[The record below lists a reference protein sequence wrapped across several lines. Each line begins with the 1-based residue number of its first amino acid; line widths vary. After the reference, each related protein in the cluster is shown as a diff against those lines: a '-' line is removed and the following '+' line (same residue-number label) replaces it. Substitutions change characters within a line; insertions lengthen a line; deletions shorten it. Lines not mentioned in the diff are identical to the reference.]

1 MNVFSVVK
9 KNFQN
14 LNIVCLLASSIVPF
28 LVTGPFIPD
37 LILSSLSIWFLY
49 YCIKK
54 KIFKIFKNKY
64 FLVFII
70 FWIICVLSSLLS
82 DEILFS
88 LKSSIFYIRIGIF
101 ALLISYLI
109 DVNKKILDFFYYAIA
124 ITFLIL
130 VIDGFFQHFTGYN
143 ILGYSKYT
151 IRVSSFFGDE
161 YILGSYLTRLS
172 PLFFALFIVREKK
185 NFESYFFFILLFLV
199 SILIFLSGE
208 RAAFFLSILSSVFI
222 IFFISSYKYQR
233 LLIFLISLIV
243 IISIL
248 VKDSK
253 FSDRFY
259 HSIVKDMRIENNN
272 FSKILIFT
280 QMHNS
285 LYRTGFKMFLDQ
297 PILGHGP
304 KLFRKK
310 CNNIKYSTGVYPCSN
325 HPHNFYI
332 QLLAETG
339 LIGFSFLFGLFIYFI
354 YIVTNHIFRIYKYK
368 EKLFSDYQLCLLA
381 GLLITIWPITSN
393 GNFFSNYLV
402 LTYSL
407 QMGFFKK
414 NLGISVNN

>member
-49 YCIKK
+49 YCVKK
-54 KIFKIFKNKY
+54 KILKIFKNKY
-64 FLVFII
+64 FLVFLI
-70 FWIICVLSSLLS
+70 FWIFCVLSSLLS

-101 ALLISYLI
+101 AILISYLI
-109 DVNKKILDFFYYAIA
+109 DVNKKILVFFYYAIA
-124 ITFLIL
+124 ITFLVL

-208 RAAFFLSILSSVFI
+208 RAAFFLFILSSVFI

-233 LLIFLISLIV
+233 LLVFLISLIV
-243 IISIL
+243 IILIL

-253 FSDRFY
+253 YSDRFY

-272 FSKILIFT
+272 FSKIIIFT
-280 QMHNS
+280 QIHDS

-310 CNNIKYSTGVYPCSN
+310 CNNIKYSTGDYPCSN

-354 YIVTNHIFRIYKYK
+354 YIVTNYIFRIYKYK
-368 EKLFSDYQLCLLA
+368 ERLFSDYQLCLLA

-393 GNFFSNYLV
+393 GSLFSNYLV

-407 QMGFFKK
+407 QIGFFKK
-414 NLGISVNN
+414 ILDKCK

>member
-49 YCIKK
+49 YCVKK
-54 KIFKIFKNKY
+54 KILKIFKNKY
-64 FLVFII
+64 FLVFLI
-70 FWIICVLSSLLS
+70 FWIFCVLSSLLS

-101 ALLISYLI
+101 AILISYLI
-109 DVNKKILDFFYYAIA
+109 DVNKKILVFFYYAIA
-124 ITFLIL
+124 ITFLVL

-208 RAAFFLSILSSVFI
+208 RAAFFLFILSSVFI

-233 LLIFLISLIV
+233 LLVFLISLIV
-243 IISIL
+243 IILIL

-253 FSDRFY
+253 YSDRFY

-272 FSKILIFT
+272 FSKIIIFT
-280 QMHNS
+280 QIHDS

-310 CNNIKYSTGVYPCSN
+310 CNNIKYSTGDYPCSN

-368 EKLFSDYQLCLLA
+368 ERLFSDYQLCLLA

-393 GNFFSNYLV
+393 GSLFSNYLV

-407 QMGFFKK
+407 QIGFFKK
-414 NLGISVNN
+414 NFG

>member
-49 YCIKK
+49 YCVKK
-54 KIFKIFKNKY
+54 KILKIFKNKY

-70 FWIICVLSSLLS
+70 FWIFCVLSSLLS

-101 ALLISYLI
+101 AILISYLI
-109 DVNKKILDFFYYAIA
+109 DLNKKILVFFYYAIA

-185 NFESYFFFILLFLV
+185 NLN
-199 SILIFLSGE
+199 LIF
-208 RAAFFLSILSSVFI
+208 
-222 IFFISSYKYQR
+222 
-233 LLIFLISLIV
+233 
-243 IISIL
+243 
-248 VKDSK
+248 
-253 FSDRFY
+253 
-259 HSIVKDMRIENNN
+259 
-272 FSKILIFT
+272 
-280 QMHNS
+280 
-285 LYRTGFKMFLDQ
+285 
-297 PILGHGP
+297 
-304 KLFRKK
+304 
-310 CNNIKYSTGVYPCSN
+310 
-325 HPHNFYI
+325 
-332 QLLAETG
+332 
-339 LIGFSFLFGLFIYFI
+339 FLFYCF
-354 YIVTNHIFRIYKYK
+354 
-368 EKLFSDYQLCLLA
+368 
-381 GLLITIWPITSN
+381 W
-393 GNFFSNYLV
+393 
-402 LTYSL
+402 
-407 QMGFFKK
+407 
-414 NLGISVNN
+414 

>member
-49 YCIKK
+49 YCVKK
-54 KIFKIFKNKY
+54 KILKIFKNKY
-64 FLVFII
+64 FLVFLI
-70 FWIICVLSSLLS
+70 FWIFCVLSSLLS

-101 ALLISYLI
+101 AILISYLI
-109 DVNKKILDFFYYAIA
+109 DVNKKILVFFYYAIA
-124 ITFLIL
+124 ITFLVL

-208 RAAFFLSILSSVFI
+208 RAAFFLFILSSVFI

-233 LLIFLISLIV
+233 LLVFLISLIV
-243 IISIL
+243 IILIL

-253 FSDRFY
+253 YSDRFY

-272 FSKILIFT
+272 FSKIIIFT
-280 QMHNS
+280 QIHDS

-310 CNNIKYSTGVYPCSN
+310 CNNIKYSTGDYPCSN

-368 EKLFSDYQLCLLA
+368 ERLFSDYQLCLLA

-393 GNFFSNYLV
+393 GSLFSNYLV

-407 QMGFFKK
+407 QIGFFKK
-414 NLGISVNN
+414 ILDKCK

>member
-49 YCIKK
+49 YCVKK
-54 KIFKIFKNKY
+54 KILKIFKNKY

-70 FWIICVLSSLLS
+70 FWIFCVLSSLLS

-101 ALLISYLI
+101 AILISYLI
-109 DVNKKILDFFYYAIA
+109 DLNKKILVFFYYAIA

-185 NFESYFFFILLFLV
+185 KFESYFFFILLFLV

-208 RAAFFLSILSSVFI
+208 RAAFFLFILSSVFI

-233 LLIFLISLIV
+233 LLVFLISLIV

-272 FSKILIFT
+272 FSKIIIFT
-280 QMHNS
+280 QMHDS

-339 LIGFSFLFGLFIYFI
+339 LIGFSFLFGLFIYF
-354 YIVTNHIFRIYKYK
+354 VTYHIFRTYKY
-368 EKLFSDYQLCLLA
+368 
-381 GLLITIWPITSN
+381 
-393 GNFFSNYLV
+393 
-402 LTYSL
+402 
-407 QMGFFKK
+407 
-414 NLGISVNN
+414 

>member
-49 YCIKK
+49 YCVRK
-54 KIFKIFKNKY
+54 KILKIFKNKY
-64 FLVFII
+64 FIVFLI
-70 FWIICVLSSLLS
+70 FWIFCVLSSLLS

-101 ALLISYLI
+101 AILISYLI
-109 DVNKKILDFFYYAIA
+109 DVNKKILVFFYYAIA
-124 ITFLIL
+124 ITFLVL

-208 RAAFFLSILSSVFI
+208 RAAFFLFILSSVFI

-233 LLIFLISLIV
+233 LLVFLISLIV
-243 IISIL
+243 IILIL

-272 FSKILIFT
+272 FSKIIIFT
-280 QMHNS
+280 QMHDS

-368 EKLFSDYQLCLLA
+368 ERLFSDYQLCLLA
-381 GLLITIWPITSN
+381 GLLITIWPLTSN
-393 GNFFSNYLV
+393 GNLFSNYLV

-407 QMGFFKK
+407 QIGFFKK
-414 NLGISVNN
+414 NFG

>member
-49 YCIKK
+49 YCVKK
-54 KIFKIFKNKY
+54 KILKIFKNKY

-70 FWIICVLSSLLS
+70 FWIFCVLSSLLS

-101 ALLISYLI
+101 AILISYLI
-109 DVNKKILDFFYYAIA
+109 DLNKKILVFFYYAIA

-185 NFESYFFFILLFLV
+185 KFESYFFFILLFLV

-208 RAAFFLSILSSVFI
+208 RAAFFLFILSSVFI

-233 LLIFLISLIV
+233 LLVFLISLIV

-272 FSKILIFT
+272 FSKIIIFT
-280 QMHNS
+280 QMHDS

-368 EKLFSDYQLCLLA
+368 ERLFSDYQLCLLA
-381 GLLITIWPITSN
+381 GLLITIWPLTSN
-393 GNFFSNYLV
+393 GNLFSNYLV

-407 QMGFFKK
+407 QVGFFKK
-414 NLGISVNN
+414 NFG